1 MDVQLQSVLLPQE
14 GICDIKEL
22 YYHEEKQRII
32 FDGYFNLIYI
42 EKRKKYTNIQ
52 KLVLKIRL
60 NGFDKFI
67 LLHDHEEIQQIELD
81 EENEREYIIPFP
93 YDKYD
98 EGVFAFALVFE
109 KQRGCLIEGM
119 FWGEIE
125 EPLFREVNIGIDI
138 CTYKREKDV
147 LCNLQ
152 RLQENIF
159 SRRDL
164 EISCHSHIFLIDNGK
179 TLNENEEIQGI
190 ADNLKDK
197 LNIIPNMN
205 AGGSGGFTRGM
216 IEILNRKEKD
226 RYTHVLLMD
235 DDAVVQPDM
244 MVRLYGFLTTLK
256 EEWKRIT
263 VGGMLFR
270 LEDPKFLFCVG
281 EWWKDGSTAVNP
293 FYNKDMSD
301 YENAAAAYLIVPA
314 KEQELYSGWWC
325 CCYSLETVREDNLPF
340 PFFVHHDDIEYGIRN
355 KDAGITFLNGVN
367 VWHRNVI
374 TSMPGVMTYY
384 DVRNLLIEMVLQKN
398 PRKTAMK
405 GMIRRMAGLLLRY
418 RYKDVKLACIAIQ
431 DFLRGPMWV
440 YQLKPESLHQS
451 LLGQAEKL
459 VLVERHE
466 AKNIKRLKPGDAVS
480 AYLRNRKVLT
490 WDPETGRAVLLERK
504 WKEIL
509 GCSCIMLKSLFR
521 IQYEYDKIAGEYR
534 KNIKKITTKEAWENY
549 LGL

>member
-60 NGFDKFI
+60 KGFDKFI

-152 RLQENIF
+152 RLQQNIF
-159 SRRDL
+159 FHQEL
-164 EISCHSHIFLIDNGK
+164 EISHHSHIFLIDNGK
-179 TLNENEEIQGI
+179 TIDANREIQKVAGCL
-190 ADNLKDK
+190 NDK
-197 LNIIPNMN
+197 LDIIPNMN

-216 IEILNRKEKD
+216 IEILNRKEQD
-226 RYTHVLLMD
+226 GYTHVLLMD

-244 MVRLYGFLTTLK
+244 MVRLYGLLTTLK
-256 EEWKRIT
+256 EEWKRMT

-270 LEDPKFLFCVG
+270 LENPRRLFCSG
-281 EWWKDGSTAVNP
+281 EWWKDGNTAPNP
-293 FYNKDMSD
+293 VYNKDMGD
-301 YENAAAAYLIVPA
+301 YENATDPYLTVPA
-314 KEQELYSGWWC
+314 HEHELYSGWWC
-325 CCYSLETVREDNLPF
+325 CCYSLEVVREDNLPF

-398 PRKTAMK
+398 LRKTAMK

-431 DFLRGPMWV
+431 DFLRGSMWV

-459 VLVERHE
+459 VLVERYE

-521 IQYEYDKIAGEYR
+521 IQCEHDKIAGEYR

>member
-270 LEDPKFLFCVG
+270 LEDPKFLFCAG

-374 TSMPGVMTYY
+374 TSMPRVMTYY

>member
-270 LEDPKFLFCVG
+270 LEDPKFLFCAG

>member
-60 NGFDKFI
+60 KGFDKFI

-179 TLNENEEIQGI
+179 TLNKNEEIQGI
-190 ADNLKDK
+190 AGNLSDK

-270 LEDPKFLFCVG
+270 LEDPKFLFCAG

-314 KEQELYSGWWC
+314 KEQKLYSGWWC

-440 YQLKPESLHQS
+440 YQLKPESQHQS
-451 LLGQAEKL
+451 LLEQAEKL
-459 VLVERHE
+459 ASVERYE

-509 GCSCIMLKSLFR
+509 GSFCIMLKSLFR
-521 IQYEYDKIAGEYR
+521 TQCEYDKIAREYR

>member
-190 ADNLKDK
+190 DDNLKDK

-270 LEDPKFLFCVG
+270 LEDPKFLFCAG